1 MRFSLLVLI
10 GGWLGSAG
18 AAAATL
24 TLVIEPR
31 WQGTS
36 FEVAGRPVTNAAGQ
50 ELQVTRLAGLV
61 SGLVLHRADGA
72 TIRLD
77 GQAGGFDAG
86 RGRLTLPWSGVP
98 EGDYVGLEFEVGLP
112 EALNRSD
119 PGRWPAGHALNPL
132 VNGLHWS
139 WQGGYVFLALEG
151 RWREGAGERRG
162 FSYHL
167 ATDARRMPVRFRADF
182 TVAGPTEIRLAFD
195 LGRVLGEHRL
205 QTDDGSESTHSGP
218 GDEWAER
225 LAGAV
230 TRSWFW
236 LEAGPRPAEAAGPAE
251 SGSVATANGG
261 GTPLAFRVPAG
272 FPVPELPADN
282 PLTAEGV
289 ALGRALFH
297 DVRLSGN
304 GTQSCA
310 GCHVAE
316 RAMGDGRAVSIGS
329 TGATG
334 TRNAMPLFN
343 LAWHPGYGWDG
354 ARTALR
360 EQAWA
365 AIEHPAEMNAVRAN
379 VVAALAGD
387 AAATADFDSAF
398 GGGGVTAERVGR
410 ALEQYLLTLVAADS
424 KFDRALRGEAE
435 LTAEERRG
443 FELFATESDPARG
456 RRGADCFHC
465 HGGALFSDFGYRD
478 NGLAPAGTDAGRA
491 AVTAAAADRGKFK
504 TPSLRNVA
512 VSGPFMH
519 DGRFATLEE
528 VIAHYDHGVRRT
540 ENLDP
545 NLAKHSAKGLDLG
558 EEDRAALAAFLR
570 ALTDLAPGPAREGL

>member
-1 MRFSLLVLI
+1 MRCGWLI
-10 GGWLGSAG
+10 LMLGWLGSVG
-18 AAAATL
+18 AEAATL
-24 TLVIEPR
+24 TLTVEPR
-31 WQGTS
+31 WRGA
-36 FEVAGRPVTNAAGQ
+36 ELAAAGPVRNAAGQ
-50 ELQVTRLAGLV
+50 ELEVTRLAGLV
-61 SGLVLHRADGA
+61 AGVMLHRADGA

-77 GQAGGFDAG
+77 GQTGGFDAG
-86 RGRLTLPWSGVP
+86 SGRVSMPWSGVP

-112 EALNRSD
+112 DALNRSD
-119 PGRWPAGHALNPL
+119 PGRWAAGHALNPL

-195 LGRVLGEHRL
+195 LGRVLGDLRL
-205 QTDDGSESTHSGP
+205 GADDASESTHSAA
-218 GDEWAER
+218 GDELAVR
-225 LAGAV
+225 LAAAV
-230 TRSWFW
+230 SRAWFW
-236 LEAGPRPAEAAGPAE
+236 LEVRPQRAAATPA
-251 SGSVATANGG
+251 VAAAAASAG
-261 GTPLAFRVPAG
+261 GTPVAFKVPAG
-272 FPVPELPADN
+272 FPVPDLPADN
-282 PLTAEGV
+282 ALTEEGI
-289 ALGRALFH
+289 ALGRALF
-297 DVRLSGN
+297 DDPRLSGN

-310 GCHVAE
+310 SCHAPA
-316 RAMGDGRAVSIGS
+316 RAFGDGTAVSTGS
-329 TGATG
+329 TGAKG

-343 LAWHPGYGWDG
+343 LAWHPAYGWDG
-354 ARTALR
+354 ARRRIR

-365 AIEHPAEMNAVRAN
+365 AIEHPAEMNAARGD

-387 AAATADFDSAF
+387 AATAARFEAAF
-398 GGGGVTAERVGR
+398 GAGGVTAERVGL

-465 HGGALFSDFGYRD
+465 HGGALFTDFGYRD
-478 NGLAPAGTDAGRA
+478 NGLGGTETDAGRA
-491 AVTAAAADRGKFK
+491 TVTAAARDRGAFK

-512 VSGPFMH
+512 LSGPYMH
-519 DGRFATLEE
+519 DGRFATLEA

-545 NLAKHSAKGLDLG
+545 NLAKHPAGGLGLDAA
-558 EEDRAALAAFLR
+558 DRAALVAFLH
-570 ALTDLAPGPAREGL
+570 ALTDLAPGPARAGL

>member
-1 MRFSLLVLI
+1 MRFSLLMLI

-24 TLVIEPR
+24 TLVVEPR
-31 WQGTS
+31 WRGTALDQ
-36 FEVAGRPVTNAAGQ
+36 AGVVTNAAGQ

-61 SGLVLHRADGA
+61 SGLTLHRADG
-72 TIRLD
+72 TTLRFD
-77 GQAGGFDAG
+77 GQAGGFDAE

-98 EGDYVGLEFEVGLP
+98 EGNYVGLEFEVGLP

-151 RWREGAGERRG
+151 RWRDGAGERRG

-205 QTDDGSESTHSGP
+205 RADDGSESTHSGP

-236 LEAGPRPAEAAGPAE
+236 LEAGLRPAEAAGPAE

-289 ALGRALFH
+289 ALGRTLFH

-310 GCHVAE
+310 SCHVAE
-316 RAMGDGRAVSIGS
+316 RAFGDGTAVSTGS

-354 ARTALR
+354 ARTTLR

-365 AIEHPAEMNAVRAN
+365 AIEHPAEMNAVRAD

-387 AAATADFDSAF
+387 AAATADFESAF

-424 KFDRALRGEAE
+424 KFDRALRGEAD

-558 EEDRAALAAFLR
+558 EEDRSALAAFLR